1 MNECPVKITIQR
13 QVNESGEPNNYLT
26 VLFQG
31 DLCYQVGDI
40 QARRITHDEK
50 ENIQSAF
57 IADSKL
63 KPSTLYRKKIADIE
77 KRSFAGGNRTVAGR
91 SLKSF
96 QNISS
101 KTAIS
106 PDSLKSLVQRV
117 IELQKELIYL
127 DKKQFDNK
135 KRKLYGYIYYPFIP
149 HSRISIT
156 LTDESLVKF
165 YHFVSQNDP
174 LFFDASGS
182 FVSPLPWL
190 RNEKGETKGI
200 LLYALTARL
209 PSDGSTPNAILEHLT
224 SEHNEFSIREPL
236 MKLKEMEQKFS
247 ENLIV
252 DQNLSPSTITK
263 H

>member
-1 MNECPVKITIQR
+1 M
-13 QVNESGEPNNYLT
+13 
-26 VLFQG
+26 
-31 DLCYQVGDI
+31 
-40 QARRITHDEK
+40 
-50 ENIQSAF
+50 
-57 IADSKL
+57 

-77 KRSFAGGNRTVAGR
+77 KRSFAGGNRTGAGR

-101 KTAIS
+101 KT
-106 PDSLKSLVQRV
+106 
-117 IELQKELIYL
+117 ELQKELIYL

-209 PSDGSTPNAILEHLT
+209 PSDGSTPNAVLEHLT

>member
-1 MNECPVKITIQR
+1 M
-13 QVNESGEPNNYLT
+13 
-26 VLFQG
+26 
-31 DLCYQVGDI
+31 
-40 QARRITHDEK
+40 
-50 ENIQSAF
+50 
-57 IADSKL
+57 
-63 KPSTLYRKKIADIE
+63 
-77 KRSFAGGNRTVAGR
+77 
-91 SLKSF
+91 
-96 QNISS
+96 
-101 KTAIS
+101 
-106 PDSLKSLVQRV
+106 QRV

-252 DQNLSPSTITK
+252 DQNLSPLTITK